1 MRFSLMYLKSQ
12 RSIDQISSTQHC
24 FQDSQSAKGW
34 VPSLQWHFNVSWGN
48 TEQIEKTRGHTA
60 HIKIGG
66 EIEAMLLRA
75 KDTTKPKTAAKVN
88 CVVQLP
94 NPTWTMFLHP
104 AKPSNPR
111 DV

>member
-34 VPSLQWHFNVSWGN
+34 VPSLQWDFNVSWGN

-60 HIKIGG
+60 HIGCSWNWSHAAQGKGHHKAEDCSQG
-66 EIEAMLLRA
+66 ELRGPTA
-75 KDTTKPKTAAKVN
+75 K
-88 CVVQLP
+88 
-94 NPTWTMFLHP
+94 
-104 AKPSNPR
+104 SNLD
-111 DV
+111 DVSTSS